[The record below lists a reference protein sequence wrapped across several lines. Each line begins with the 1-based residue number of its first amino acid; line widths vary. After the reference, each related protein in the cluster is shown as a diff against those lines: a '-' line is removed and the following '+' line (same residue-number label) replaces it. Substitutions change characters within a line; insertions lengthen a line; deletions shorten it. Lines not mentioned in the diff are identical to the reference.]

1 VNAVAFAPD
10 GHTLATASFD
20 GTVVLWNLSD
30 PATPRPIGSPLTGH
44 TGPVSAVTFAPNSH
58 TLGTASHDGTALLW
72 DLGGLQLLQDHAMDR
87 ACSITGSG
95 LDRADWARYVPDL
108 PYIDVCAT

>member
-20 GTVVLWNLSD
+20 GTVILWDLSD
-30 PATPRPIGSPLTGH
+30 PATPRPIGSPLTRH
-44 TGPVSAVTFAPNSH
+44 AGPVSAVTFAPNSH
-58 TLGTASHDGTALLW
+58 TLATASHDGTALLW
-72 DLGGLQLLQDHAMDR
+72 DLGGLRLLQDHAMDR
-87 ACSITGSG
+87 ACSITGGG